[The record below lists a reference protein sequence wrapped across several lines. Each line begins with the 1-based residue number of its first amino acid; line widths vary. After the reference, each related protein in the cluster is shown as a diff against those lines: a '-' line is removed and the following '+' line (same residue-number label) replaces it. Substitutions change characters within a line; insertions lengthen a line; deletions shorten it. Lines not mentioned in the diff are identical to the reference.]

1 EERIFVEYS
10 NARLAELGLSPLQLR
25 SILGSS
31 NIIIPGGD
39 VRTADEEIVLEPT
52 GNFESVDEL
61 RRTVVTLPGR
71 GELIYLEDVA
81 RVYRGYVDPRR
92 SEARYT
98 GEPALVLA
106 MSLREGGNIIT
117 LGRAVRETVER
128 LRRQY
133 PHGIELDFVHFQADV
148 VAGKVDDFVRAL
160 LQAVGIVMLVML
172 GFLGL
177 RTGLVVASLI
187 PMAILM
193 SFLLMSIFG
202 IGIHQMSLAA
212 LMIALGML
220 IDNAIIM
227 SESIMVQ
234 MSEGKPVR
242 EAAIDSA
249 NELRVPLLVSS
260 LTTSAAFLP
269 IFLAKSDTG
278 EYT

>member
-1 EERIFVEYS
+1 MFVEYS